1 MAFDG
6 TFVFYIIKVYITM
19 QESSYL
25 GEIVLVSIWYKMVL
39 DPNYKSDIRRISPLD
54 IHQISMLD

>member
-25 GEIVLVSIWYKMVL
+25 GEIVLVSIWYKMAL
-39 DPNYKSDIRRISPLD
+39 DPNYNSDIRRISPLD